1 MNLFCHLIRPFVAM
15 SVLAMA
21 ACGGGGG
28 GGGGNGNGTESI
40 SSGSLRLSVSAQAIK
55 TLAFQWDAVPEA
67 THYRLLED
75 VDGPDGSLG
84 ETLLEE
90 LPAGQSS
97 HLQQE
102 AFLPAR
108 VNARYRLQAC
118 HGNDCVSSAAVGIE
132 QINRGI
138 GYFKASNT
146 AAGDEFGEGLAISA
160 DGQVLAV
167 GAYREDG
174 LNEGIDSTPNRG
186 AADANVGAVYVFRR
200 GATGWLQEAYIKPA
214 HAQVGAQ
221 FGYRVALSGK
231 GNVLLVGAPGDSS
244 GGSGLAADPQAGP
257 PVTNSGAVH
266 VFERDVNGQ
275 WAQVTYMK
283 AEAPAAEARF
293 GKSLSLSQDGTR
305 AAVGHP
311 DGAGGGRASLYRRQL
326 DGWEFHQVVQGSN
339 TEGGDA
345 FGEVVQLDPEGETLV
360 VGAWGE
366 DGSTDTAGTDNGAS
380 ASGAVY
386 VFRRDADSD
395 VWDEVAYLKAPARR
409 ANGYFGYPVTLSSQG
424 GTIAVG
430 EPGDPTSDS
439 PTVGRVHVFS
449 RHGDAWVSE
458 AAFLS
463 SPQPQAAGAFGEKLA
478 LSADGLTLAIAN
490 PWEGSNGL
498 GLGSVPAFD
507 GLTPASGT
515 VYLYRRGPGGAWLDP
530 ATIKAPNSST
540 DLYFG
545 WSLALS
551 ADGKTLAAY
560 ASDHSSSTGIG
571 GDMTDRSAYWAGA
584 VTLY

>member
-293 GKSLSLSQDGTR
+293 GKSLSLSHDGTR

-439 PTVGRVHVFS
+439 PTVGRVHVFR

>member
-1 MNLFCHLIRPFVAM
+1 MNLFRHLIRPFVAM
-15 SVLAMA
+15 IVLAMT

-28 GGGGNGNGTESI
+28 GNGSEAI
-40 SSGSLRLSVSAQAIK
+40 SSGLLRLSVSAQAIK

-75 VDGPDGSLG
+75 IDGPEGPQG
-84 ETLLEE
+84 ETLLQE
-90 LPAGQSS
+90 LLAGQSS
-97 HLQQE
+97 HVQQE
-102 AFLPAR
+102 VFLPER

-146 AAGDEFGEGLAISA
+146 AAGDEFGEGLALSA

-167 GAYREDG
+167 GAYLEDG

-186 AADANVGAVYVFRR
+186 VADANVGAVYVFRR
-200 GATGWLQEAYIKPA
+200 GATGWLQEAYIKPV
-214 HAQVGAQ
+214 HAQPGAS
-221 FGYRVALSGK
+221 FGYRVALSGD
-231 GNVLLVGAPGDSS
+231 GSVLLVGAPGDSS

-266 VFERDVNGQ
+266 VFGRDVNRQ
-275 WAQVTYMK
+275 WAQVTYLK

-293 GKSLSLSQDGTR
+293 GKSLSLSHDGTR

-311 DGAGGGRASLYRRQL
+311 DGAGGGRASLYRRLL
-326 DGWEFHQVVQGSN
+326 DGWEFQQVVQGSN

-345 FGEVVQLDPEGETLV
+345 FGEVLQLDVEGETLV

-386 VFRRDADSD
+386 VFRRNAGSD
-395 VWDEVAYLKAPARR
+395 LWDEVAYLKAPERR
-409 ANGYFGYPVTLSSQG
+409 TNGYFGYPVTLSAQG
-424 GTIAVG
+424 ETIVVG
-430 EPGDPTSDS
+430 EPGDVTSDS
-439 PTVGRVHVFS
+439 PTVGRVHVFR
-449 RHGDAWVSE
+449 RHGEAWVGE

-463 SPQPQAAGAFGEKLA
+463 SPQPQATGAYGEKLA
-478 LSADGLTLAIAN
+478 LSADGLTLAISN

-515 VYLYRRGPGGAWLDP
+515 VYLYRRDLGGAWSAP
-530 ATIKAPNSST
+530 VTMKAPNSNSKI
-540 DLYFG
+540 YFG

-551 ADGKTLAAY
+551 ANGKTLAAY

-571 GDMTDRSAYWAGA
+571 VDMTDQSAYWAGA